1 LKLLNRRKDGTEEQ
15 IKENIAKNL
24 IKYRKAH
31 NLTQIQLAEKL
42 NYSDKSISKWERQE
56 SIPDLIILSNIAKLY
71 GISVQDLL
79 ANPKEKVKSPIRN
92 NRVIITLMSFT
103 GVWAIATTVYAL
115 LGIFAPNLTKSWLVF
130 IYAIP
135 LSLIDLVV
143 FTKLW
148 GNKWILFVAISLLSW
163 SIPLAIYLSFDYD
176 QLWLLFIVIIPLQI
190 LAILWFIPRKTKAN
204 KK

>member
-1 LKLLNRRKDGTEEQ
+1 MFTEEQ

-56 SIPDLIILSNIAKLY
+56 SIPDLVILSNIAKLY

>member
-1 LKLLNRRKDGTEEQ
+1 MITEER
-15 IKENIAKNL
+15 IKENIANNL

-56 SIPDLIILSNIAKLY
+56 SIPDLVILSNIAELY
-71 GISVQDLL
+71 GVSIQDLL
-79 ANPKEKVKSPIRN
+79 ADPKTKVKSPTHSN
-92 NRVIITLMSFT
+92 HLIITLMSFT
-103 GVWAIATTVYAL
+103 AVWAVATAVYAL
-115 LGIFAPNLTKSWLVF
+115 LGIFAPTLTRAWLTF

-143 FTKLW
+143 FTRLW
-148 GNKWILFVAISLLSW
+148 GSKWVLFFAISLLSW
-163 SIPLAIYLSFDYD
+163 SIPLAIYLSIDYD

-190 LAILWFIPRKTKAN
+190 LTILWFIPRKAKEN

>member
-1 LKLLNRRKDGTEEQ
+1 MMTEDK
-15 IKENIAKNL
+15 IKENVANNL

-56 SIPDLIILSNIAKLY
+56 SIPDLVILSNIAELY
-71 GISVQDLL
+71 QITVQDLL
-79 ANPKEKVKSPIRN
+79 ADPKTKIKSPTHKN
-92 NRVIITLMSFT
+92 HLIITLMSFT
-103 GVWAIATTVYAL
+103 GVWAVATAIYAL
-115 LGIFAPNLTKSWLVF
+115 LGIFAPSITRAWLTF

-135 LSLIDLVV
+135 FSLIDLIV

-148 GNKWILFVAISLLSW
+148 GNKWILFFAISLLSW
-163 SIPLAIYLSFDYD
+163 SIPLSIYLSIDYD
-176 QLWLLFIVIIPLQI
+176 QLWLLFIAIIPLQI
-190 LAILWFIPRKTKAN
+190 LTILWFIPRKIKDS

>member
-1 LKLLNRRKDGTEEQ
+1 MFTEEQ

-56 SIPDLIILSNIAKLY
+56 SIPDLVILSNIAKLY

-103 GVWAIATTVYAL
+103 GVCAIATTVYAL

>member
-1 LKLLNRRKDGTEEQ
+1 
-15 IKENIAKNL
+15 
-24 IKYRKAH
+24 
-31 NLTQIQLAEKL
+31 
-42 NYSDKSISKWERQE
+42 
-56 SIPDLIILSNIAKLY
+56 
-71 GISVQDLL
+71 
-79 ANPKEKVKSPIRN
+79 
-92 NRVIITLMSFT
+92 
-103 GVWAIATTVYAL
+103 L

>member
-1 LKLLNRRKDGTEEQ
+1 
-15 IKENIAKNL
+15 
-24 IKYRKAH
+24 
-31 NLTQIQLAEKL
+31 
-42 NYSDKSISKWERQE
+42 
-56 SIPDLIILSNIAKLY
+56 LSNIAKLY

>member
-1 LKLLNRRKDGTEEQ
+1 MFTEEQ

>member
-1 LKLLNRRKDGTEEQ
+1 MFTEEQ

-56 SIPDLIILSNIAKLY
+56 SIPDLVILSNIAKLY
-71 GISVQDLL
+71 GIFVQDLL

>member
-1 LKLLNRRKDGTEEQ
+1 MMTEDK
-15 IKENIAKNL
+15 IKENVANNL

-56 SIPDLIILSNIAKLY
+56 SIPDLVILSNIAELY
-71 GISVQDLL
+71 QITVQDLL
-79 ANPKEKVKSPIRN
+79 ADPKTKIKSPTHN
-92 NRVIITLMSFT
+92 NHLIITLMSFT
-103 GVWAIATTVYAL
+103 GVWAVATAIYVL
-115 LGIFAPNLTKSWLVF
+115 LGIFAPSITRAWLTF

-135 LSLIDLVV
+135 FSLIDLIV

-148 GNKWILFVAISLLSW
+148 GNKWILFFAISLLSW
-163 SIPLAIYLSFDYD
+163 SIPLTIYLSIDYD
-176 QLWLLFIVIIPLQI
+176 QLWLLFIAIIPLQI
-190 LAILWFIPRKTKAN
+190 LTILWFIPRKIKDS

>member
-1 LKLLNRRKDGTEEQ
+1 MFTEEQ

-56 SIPDLIILSNIAKLY
+56 SIPDLVILSNIAKLY
-71 GISVQDLL
+71 GISVQYLL

>member
-1 LKLLNRRKDGTEEQ
+1 MFTEEQ

-56 SIPDLIILSNIAKLY
+56 SIPDLVILSNIAKLY

-204 KK
+204 KNKSIIKKC

>member
-1 LKLLNRRKDGTEEQ
+1 MMTEDK
-15 IKENIAKNL
+15 IKENVANNL

-56 SIPDLIILSNIAKLY
+56 SIPDLVILSNIAELY
-71 GISVQDLL
+71 QITVQDLL
-79 ANPKEKVKSPIRN
+79 ADPKTKIKSPPHKN
-92 NRVIITLMSFT
+92 HLIITLMSFT
-103 GVWAIATTVYAL
+103 GVWAVATAIYVL
-115 LGIFAPNLTKSWLVF
+115 LGIFAPSITRAWLTF

-135 LSLIDLVV
+135 FSLIDLIV

-148 GNKWILFVAISLLSW
+148 GNKWILFFAISLLSW
-163 SIPLAIYLSFDYD
+163 SIPLTIYLSIDYD
-176 QLWLLFIVIIPLQI
+176 QLWLLFIAIIPLQI
-190 LAILWFIPRKTKAN
+190 LTILWFIPRKIKDS